1 MLKQIAFLVYLSTL
15 ALGQFPTP
23 EERQRIQ
30 ELTNADHRHLLEILH
45 IQELRPGRNGSNP
58 QAPNYAN
65 YDESKA
71 NPFPNLPD
79 PLLLKNGK
87 KVTSAKDWWSKRRPE
102 IVEDFDCE
110 IYGRVPKVPPKVR
123 WKVTETVNEKNGD
136 VPVIT
141 KRLLGH
147 VDNSSYP
154 QIKIDIQLNLST
166 PADAKGPMPIVMEFG
181 FVFPPGGLRG
191 FTPPAPA
198 GPTWQQQVLAKGWGY
213 AVIVP
218 TSIQPDNGA
227 GLRQGIIGLCN
238 KGEPRKPDDW
248 GAPRVGLGRQPRARL
263 LRNRQSRRRQACR
276 HRRPLALWQSDSR
289 RHGL

>member
-87 KVTSAKDWWSKRRPE
+87 KVTS
-102 IVEDFDCE
+102 
-110 IYGRVPKVPPKVR
+110 PPKTGGPNAAP
-123 WKVTETVNEKNGD
+123 K
-136 VPVIT
+136 
-141 KRLLGH
+141 
-147 VDNSSYP
+147 
-154 QIKIDIQLNLST
+154 LS
-166 PADAKGPMPIVMEFG
+166 
-181 FVFPPGGLRG
+181 R
-191 FTPPAPA
+191 
-198 GPTWQQQVLAKGWGY
+198 
-213 AVIVP
+213 
-218 TSIQPDNGA
+218 TSIARSTAAFPKS
-227 GLRQGIIGLCN
+227 L
-238 KGEPRKPDDW
+238 PRSGGK
-248 GAPRVGLGRQPRARL
+248 
-263 LRNRQSRRRQACR
+263 SRRRSTKRTATS
-276 HRRPLALWQSDSR
+276 L
-289 RHGL
+289 